1 MVIGKQGM
9 DFLEAEKENSIKKP
23 KNVTILT
30 HEHGRDKNGEEILEK
45 QKAIVNKLDNMR
57 RFIQYD
63 ISETDNPDETL
74 KYLNDLQE
82 VVSKLTYPSKMMKKG
97 KIPYKQAKSKK
108 QTEEPLGQATAE
120 ETETVVQEPPSKL
133 SEARIRP
140 EILEAYKK
148 RGPKKK
154 NIQYVDTGQY
164 TLSS

>member
-30 HEHGRDKNGEEILEK
+30 HEHVRDKNGEEILEK

-108 QTEEPLGQATAE
+108 QTEEQLGQAQADLQKDNGSSILRSDRHVLE
-120 ETETVVQEPPSKL
+120 NSLSILRLHKGPP
-133 SEARIRP
+133 I
-140 EILEAYKK
+140 
-148 RGPKKK
+148 
-154 NIQYVDTGQY
+154 
-164 TLSS
+164 